1 MKRKITYIITIII
14 LVILSGCA
22 SIKSSEEV
30 SLVKTEGRKQL
41 VVNYNRNL
49 VRSVRIK
56 NIILDSGVPYYLE
69 PGEYRMS
76 YQETPMINGIF
87 DFSYR
92 SSRNDDRDHDGRRSH
107 LDRPITTY
115 KIIDLQEDTVVEIEG
130 KTFGIST
137 GVRINSKKT
146 F

>member
-1 MKRKITYIITIII
+1 MKNRIIYLLIIMI
-14 LVILSGCA
+14 IILSGCS

-30 SLVKTEGRKQL
+30 SLVKSEGRKEL
-41 VVNYNRNL
+41 IVNYNRNQ
-49 VRSVRIK
+49 VRSVKIK
-56 NIILDSGVPYYLE
+56 NIILDPGVPYYLE

-87 DFSYR
+87 DFNYR
-92 SSRNDDRDHDGRRSH
+92 SGRRDDRDHGSGRSH
-107 LDRPITTY
+107 LDRPITTS
-115 KIIDLQEDTVVEIEG
+115 KIIDLQEDTVIEIES

-137 GVRINSKKT
+137 GIRVNSKKT